1 MRDIAA
7 EIVSE
12 MLDDRLSA
20 PASPSRNSKRREVA
34 VQSVFR
40 LALRMYTIVRK
51 YRDAFQGWTRRID
64 DRLKREID
72 EEK

>member
-12 MLDDRLSA
+12 MLDDRSSA

-40 LALRMYTIVRK
+40 LALRMYTIVHK
-51 YRDAFQGWTRRID
+51 YRDMLFRIGREGE
-64 DRLKREID
+64 DR
-72 EEK
+72 